1 MRKVRFKET
10 PKVLRTVRVSFSV
23 GGKKVSFLRAEKVRK
38 TIGVKHFKNRLNLKE
53 SKPDAST
60 ID

>member
-53 SKPDAST
+53 SKQT
-60 ID
+60 